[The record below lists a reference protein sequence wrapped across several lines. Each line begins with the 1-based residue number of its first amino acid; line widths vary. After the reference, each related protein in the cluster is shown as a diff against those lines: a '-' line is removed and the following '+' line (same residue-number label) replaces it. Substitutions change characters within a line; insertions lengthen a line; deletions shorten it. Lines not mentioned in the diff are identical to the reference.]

1 MHIYIRSVSAEPI
14 QTPPQTAKYLDFTRI
29 TRRIISMISITK
41 IQSIFK
47 HMFVIIVANFG
58 HKNEKVPTIRHQI

>member
-1 MHIYIRSVSAEPI
+1 
-14 QTPPQTAKYLDFTRI
+14 
-29 TRRIISMISITK
+29 MISITK

-47 HMFVIIVANFG
+47 HMFVVIAANFG

>member
-14 QTPPQTAKYLDFTRI
+14 QTPPQTAKSLDFTRI
-29 TRRIISMISITK
+29 TKRIISMISITK

>member
-14 QTPPQTAKYLDFTRI
+14 QTPPQTATSLDSTRNI
-29 TRRIISMISITK
+29 KRRISMISITK

-47 HMFVIIVANFG
+47 HMFVIIAANFG

>member
-1 MHIYIRSVSAEPI
+1 
-14 QTPPQTAKYLDFTRI
+14 
-29 TRRIISMISITK
+29 MISITK

-58 HKNEKVPTIRHQI
+58 HKNEKVRVIGQKVLLF

>member
-14 QTPPQTAKYLDFTRI
+14 QTPPQTAKPLAFTRNI
-29 TRRIISMISITK
+29 KRIISMISITK

-47 HMFVIIVANFG
+47 HMFVIMVVNFG

>member
-1 MHIYIRSVSAEPI
+1 MHISIRSVSAEPI
-14 QTPPQTAKYLDFTRI
+14 QTPPQTAKYLKFTRI

-41 IQSIFK
+41 ILSIFK
-47 HMFVIIVANFG
+47 HMFVIIATNFG

>member
-14 QTPPQTAKYLDFTRI
+14 QTPPQTAKYLKSIRI
-29 TRRIISMISITK
+29 TRRIISIISITK

>member
-14 QTPPQTAKYLDFTRI
+14 QTPPQTAKSLDSTRNMK
-29 TRRIISMISITK
+29 RRISMISITK

-47 HMFVIIVANFG
+47 HMFVIT
-58 HKNEKVPTIRHQI
+58 KVNL